1 MPSSARASTA
11 IAPSYL
17 YNFVTGGRV
26 PPLEPLPDR
35 RCHTVM
41 DQNREKQALETKLA
55 RCHELAKEFPD
66 GSIAQMIRDLE
77 DELRQQIREL
87 ERR

>member
-1 MPSSARASTA
+1 
-11 IAPSYL
+11 
-17 YNFVTGGRV
+17 
-26 PPLEPLPDR
+26 
-35 RCHTVM
+35 M